1 MASNARVLN
10 LTNRCTIK
18 KSQALRRI
26 EQCIST
32 WVVEGYEIRDLSL
45 SERVQARAVQSRA
58 EEEAFPLA
66 EVPGVR
72 VRDIADLPKQK
83 RTAVATTF
91 LFGAKSHMLNNPKAL
106 EILDNAA
113 TQFCLA
119 HA

>member
-45 SERVQARAVQSRA
+45 SERVQARSVQAQLREALPFA
-58 EEEAFPLA
+58 EIPGIRVTGIPGLHIERQLAF
-66 EVPGVR
+66 E
-72 VRDIADLPKQK
+72 
-83 RTAVATTF
+83 
-91 LFGAKSHMLNNPKAL
+91 
-106 EILDNAA
+106 A
-113 TQFCLA
+113 TQFCLS